1 MKQILLIISFIFL
14 FSCENKIILNDEENN
29 KENVEIT
36 DTNIGLTEDCLNYE
50 IISKDARNISINVDT
65 NDYFILYL
73 NNEKPILYDK
83 PLISLNKL
91 KPDTNYTISLLKL
104 DKNTKKTCLS
114 EEITLKTDLLE
125 NYKSCHEIKELNP
138 SSETG
143 YYDIYINDEIY
154 SVFCYMS
161 ENEGWTRVFYHN
173 VNEGFFY
180 DKEEALL
187 YNKEYPEEQ
196 RYSILQELDDLK
208 DSSEFIFYLRYPEMD
223 LLGEGNFWKQS
234 SNPLVSSIENYEGI
248 SIKYSQKYWGGL
260 ELSSSASTLID
271 GSVNHSN
278 WFYAIGTVHEWNEG
292 IPGPFNSVEIV
303 ELYIK

>member
-14 FSCENKIILNDEENN
+14 FSCENKIILNN
-29 KENVEIT
+29 KENVKIT
-36 DTNIGLTEDCLNYE
+36 NENIVSTEDCLNYE
-50 IISKDARNISINVDT
+50 IISKDARNISINVNT
-65 NDYFILYL
+65 NDYFLLYI
-73 NNEKPILYDK
+73 NDEKPILYDK

-91 KPDTNYTISLLKL
+91 KPDTNYKITLLKL

-114 EEITLKTDLLE
+114 EKITLKTDLLE

-143 YYDIYINDEIY
+143 YYDIYINDEKY
-154 SVFCYMS
+154 SVFCYM
-161 ENEGWTRVFYHN
+161 ENEGWTRIFYHN

-180 DKEEALL
+180 DKDEVLL
-187 YNKEYPEEQ
+187 YSKEDPESQ
-196 RYSILQELDDLK
+196 KYSILQELDNLK
-208 DSSEFIFYLRYPEMD
+208 DSSEFVFYLRYPEMD

-248 SIKYSQKYWGGL
+248 SIKYSNNYWGGL
-260 ELSSSASTLID
+260 ELSSSDSTLID
-271 GSVNHSN
+271 GSVKNGY
-278 WFYAIGTVHEWNEG
+278 WFYAIGALHRWKKG
-292 IPGPFNSVEIV
+292 IPGPINSVEIV